1 MKRVFS
7 GHRLRKLSRAWAPLA
22 LALAVLATFLP
33 VATAWSQTS
42 GGTGFEIIGRI
53 QSLTLNNPADVL
65 SGGTVVVNN
74 ITVVIP
80 RNTIIT
86 MPGTFLSLGE
96 LFNGATQSGLA
107 TSDSLPPQTPYEITV
122 IGNIVNGTYIAGLVQ
137 IAQSFGQALAGTITA
152 IDYATGDLWVSGTT
166 GRPMRWRIQLNDPV
180 GRFGRMISADARF
193 TADTDNPT
201 IHAQTGYPMC
211 VPRTNPATQDDPEC
225 PKGNRPLDPVT
236 GAPLKKFTMAAPG
249 TPGALTNPM
258 KQAPLMVG
266 DFITYSGIQGTDA
279 RGAYLSVSHIN
290 AWVGISTA
298 PGTLPA
304 YVTQEVSQIGVG
316 SGPVFPGIAAD
327 FKLGILIEGVTTDP
341 TRPVDVYAVDVDA
354 CSGRETLRLLGTGF
368 PAPIPQRYKFE
379 PVVGNFLPVM
389 REILVKMRQ
398 GTMPAANGLIAGQ
411 YRAPLGTYLLPGTL
425 SPGLPLIPN
434 NFGDFPF
441 LAKGSGP
448 FHGAGP
454 VVGQLS
460 PWPGAPAP
468 APSSCQ

>member
-1 MKRVFS
+1 
-7 GHRLRKLSRAWAPLA
+7 
-22 LALAVLATFLP
+22 
-33 VATAWSQTS
+33 
-42 GGTGFEIIGRI
+42 
-53 QSLTLNNPADVL
+53 
-65 SGGTVVVNN
+65 
-74 ITVVIP
+74 
-80 RNTIIT
+80 
-86 MPGTFLSLGE
+86 
-96 LFNGATQSGLA
+96 
-107 TSDSLPPQTPYEITV
+107 
-122 IGNIVNGTYIAGLVQ
+122 
-137 IAQSFGQALAGTITA
+137 
-152 IDYATGDLWVSGTT
+152 
-166 GRPMRWRIQLNDPV
+166 
-180 GRFGRMISADARF
+180 
-193 TADTDNPT
+193 
-201 IHAQTGYPMC
+201 
-211 VPRTNPATQDDPEC
+211 
-225 PKGNRPLDPVT
+225 
-236 GAPLKKFTMAAPG
+236 
-249 TPGALTNPM
+249 
-258 KQAPLMVG
+258 MVG

-279 RGAYLSVSHIN
+279 RGPYLSVSHIN

-327 FKLGILIEGVTTDP
+327 FKLGILIEGLTTDP

-460 PWPGAPAP
+460 PWPGAG
-468 APSSCQ
+468 